1 LKNHNYKHYDN
12 EKNQDYC
19 WNTSTNPIIIKAP
32 PPIVTSLVVTM
43 DIKEEKIII
52 AMPKNIKEKPI
63 MNNLEFIFSPYF
75 KESH

>member
-1 LKNHNYKHYDN
+1 MMMRKIKIIVGIPALM
-12 EKNQDYC
+12 
-19 WNTSTNPIIIKAP
+19 SIGIGPIIIKAP
-32 PPIVTSLVVTM
+32 PPIVTSLVVMM
-43 DIKEEKIII
+43 DTKEEKIII

>member
-1 LKNHNYKHYDN
+1 MMMRKIKIIVGIPALM
-12 EKNQDYC
+12 
-19 WNTSTNPIIIKAP
+19 SIGIGPIIIKAP
-32 PPIVTSLVVTM
+32 PPIVTSLVVMM

>member
-1 LKNHNYKHYDN
+1 MIMRKIKIIVGIPAL
-12 EKNQDYC
+12 
-19 WNTSTNPIIIKAP
+19 TSIGIGPIIIKAP